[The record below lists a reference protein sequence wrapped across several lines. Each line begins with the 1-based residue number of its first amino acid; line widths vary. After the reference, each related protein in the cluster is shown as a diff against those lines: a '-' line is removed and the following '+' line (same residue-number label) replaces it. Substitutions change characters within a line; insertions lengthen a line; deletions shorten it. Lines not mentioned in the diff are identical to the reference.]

1 MSPPSSSRG
10 WALSLARNLPA
21 QVAHRLLPTRFVAGD
36 ETERAIF
43 REASAAM
50 QRLAQ
55 RSYFLDANALIAGSL
70 WSVNLAE
77 RAGGAPHVGLSYAML
92 GMVSGIAG
100 LRRPAERYFALAR
113 SSAHEHGDQSAL
125 TEADYAEATWRSG
138 SAEWPDVYR
147 LLGRA
152 QARAREIGDRNHEDI
167 VRTVLAN
174 TDFFTGRFAS
184 SAARLEEVAKSARAR
199 SNAQHVA
206 WGLYGA
212 ARALVPLGR
221 EIEAAAL
228 LEEAAVVLA
237 PQAELPSKIIC
248 HALLARTR
256 LRAGDRAG
264 AMEAA
269 RTALARI
276 SENQLAAYAIVAAY
290 ADTAEV
296 FLALAGT
303 FPDAAGGA
311 RRVARAFTSLAL
323 SVPIAAPYRDR
334 VAGMIAQHEGQGT
347 APSSVLFRAL
357 PVAARA
363 LSAPA
368 RAFERALAGA
378 RKFGLPYEEAR
389 AHLALAGLAP
399 PGSAEAQTHR
409 LAAERILTALE
420 CPARP
425 LETEPPHKEYS

>member
-1 MSPPSSSRG
+1 M
-10 WALSLARNLPA
+10 
-21 QVAHRLLPTRFVAGD
+21 V
-36 ETERAIF
+36 
-43 REASAAM
+43 REP
-50 QRLAQ
+50 R
-55 RSYFLDANALIAGSL
+55 
-70 WSVNLAE
+70 
-77 RAGGAPHVGLSYAML
+77 
-92 GMVSGIAG
+92 
-100 LRRPAERYFALAR
+100 
-113 SSAHEHGDQSAL
+113 
-125 TEADYAEATWRSG
+125 
-138 SAEWPDVYR
+138 
-147 LLGRA
+147 
-152 QARAREIGDRNHEDI
+152 RAREIGDRNHEDI

-184 SAARLEEVAKSARAR
+184 SVARLEEVAKSARAR

-221 EIEAAAL
+221 EIEAGAL
-228 LEEAAVVLA
+228 LEEAARVLA

-269 RTALARI
+269 RAALARI

-303 FPDAAGGA
+303 FPDAADGA

-323 SVPIAAPYRDR
+323 SIPIAAPYRDR
-334 VAGMIAQHEGQGT
+334 VAGRIAQHEGQGT
-347 APSSVLFRAL
+347 APSGAL
-357 PVAARA
+357 SRA

-368 RAFERALAGA
+368 RAFERSLAGA
-378 RKFGLPYEEAR
+378 RRFGLPYEEAR

-399 PGSAEAQTHR
+399 PGSPEARGHH

-425 LETEPPHKEYS
+425 LETELPHKEHS